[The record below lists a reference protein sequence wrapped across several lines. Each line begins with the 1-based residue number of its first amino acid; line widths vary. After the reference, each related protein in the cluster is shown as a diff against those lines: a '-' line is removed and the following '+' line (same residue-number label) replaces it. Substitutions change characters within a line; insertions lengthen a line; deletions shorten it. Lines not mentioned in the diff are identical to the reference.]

1 MFLAIQEMRHGKWR
15 FMMIGFIIVL
25 ISWLVFILS
34 GLGNGLSTLSAA
46 SIKNMDA
53 EYVVYEKGAGFTFS
67 KSLLSES
74 LLSDLEEQDHIKNA
88 APFGSANG
96 AILKDGKSDSEE
108 KTDIALLGV
117 NPGTFL
123 EPKVIE
129 GKQLVDNKPRGVVAN
144 ISLKDEGYDLGD
156 KLVLDGSK
164 EELEIIGFVEGETFN
179 HLPALFVTMDKWRN
193 YKYAAP
199 GSNNG
204 VNDAVNAFVLQGENI
219 DPDTLNKDIKGIE
232 TATKNEAIQGMPG
245 YTAENGTIM
254 MMLAFLIVISAF
266 VIAVF
271 FYVLTIQKTNQ
282 FGVMKAIGASNGFI
296 AKAIVSQVFVL
307 SLISILVG
315 IALTYATAAVLP
327 DAMPFNLDVKLV
339 VIYGIALLLI
349 SVLSSLFSVRKIT
362 KIDPLTELGRVL

>member
-1 MFLAIQEMRHGKWR
+1 MFLALKELKHGKLR
-15 FMMIGFIIVL
+15 FMMIGLIIIL

-46 SIKNMDA
+46 SVKNMEA
-53 EYVVYEKGAGFTFS
+53 NYVVFEKGAGNSFS

-74 LLSDLEEQDHIKNA
+74 MITDIEGQGDVDKA
-88 APFGSANG
+88 APFGTANASVLKEDG
-96 AILKDGKSDSEE
+96 SEEDEKIDIAILG
-108 KTDIALLGV
+108 I

-129 GKQLVDNKPRGVVAN
+129 GKPLNEEDSKGVLVN
-144 ISLKDEGYDLGD
+144 ISLKDEGYDIGD
-156 KLVLDGSK
+156 TLSLDGSTEK
-164 EELEIIGFVEGETFN
+164 LQIVGFVENETFN
-179 HLPALFVTMDKWRN
+179 HLPAVFTTMDEWRS

-199 GSNNG
+199 GSDNG
-204 VNDAVNAFVLQGENI
+204 IVDPINAVVLQGENI
-219 DPDTLNKDIKGIE
+219 DSETLNKSIDGIE

-254 MMLAFLIVISAF
+254 MMLGFLIVISAF

-296 AKAIVSQVFVL
+296 AKTIVSQVFLL
-307 SLISILVG
+307 SLVSILIGV
-315 IALTYATAAVLP
+315 ALTYATAAILP
-327 DAMPFNLDVKLV
+327 DGMPFNLDVKLV
-339 VIYGIALLLI
+339 VTYGIVLLLI

-362 KIDPLTELGRVL
+362 KIDPLTALGRVI